1 MLKKIFTC
9 FVLATTLSTSA
20 VARELPNITHD
31 KCTFFDAEAAV
42 DDHESKDSDA
52 FGRAINTIEMN
63 SGMFQLS
70 WSGLTGTINA
80 TAKLQVSTSGAAG
93 TWIDKAGGSFTISG
107 ASGTDAIVLTTLPEA
122 YYNVVYVSNG
132 ITGGTITGKC
142 TAKQ

>member
-1 MLKKIFTC
+1 MLKRLLTSFLLVAALT
-9 FVLATTLSTSA
+9 TSA
-20 VARELPNITHD
+20 VGAENPNITHD
-31 KCTFFDAEAAV
+31 KCTFFSAEPAI
-42 DDHESKDSDA
+42 DDHEAKDADA
-52 FGRAINTIEMN
+52 FGRAINLIEMN

-93 TWIDKAGGSFTISG
+93 TWIDKAGGSFTITG

-122 YYNVVYVSNG
+122 YYNVVYTSNG